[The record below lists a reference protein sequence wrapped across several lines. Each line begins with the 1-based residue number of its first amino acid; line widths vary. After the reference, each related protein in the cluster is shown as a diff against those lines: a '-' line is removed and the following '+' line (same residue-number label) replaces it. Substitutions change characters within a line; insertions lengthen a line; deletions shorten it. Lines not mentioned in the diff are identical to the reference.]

1 VVGQSDPTTQT
12 PSIVNHEYVY
22 TWYTGRLDER
32 DVLTQQVRP
41 CVLAVSDGV
50 AGSMS
55 NAGIQLEDLSDQMR
69 NKYK

>member
-1 VVGQSDPTTQT
+1 MSC
-12 PSIVNHEYVY
+12 
-22 TWYTGRLDER
+22 RLDER
-32 DVLTQQVRP
+32 DVLTKQVRQ
-41 CVLAVSDGV
+41 CLLAVSDGV